1 MAVNGSA
8 RCRQAMLGTTLVACL
23 LWASVPARGQLI
35 PAGRSAAVLSF
46 VDAASG
52 KVEIVRHWPD
62 SPVDVD
68 VYPYVPYFWGGC
80 PGPGAVMMLV
90 TAPASSD
97 IAQSSVFDSAI
108 AAAIGDRLSA
118 AVRRV
123 ARAPFDTSELQRLV
137 SGVRAPGEPIFEA
150 AKSLVPRIAGL
161 TSYERDGY
169 AVFAF
174 ILWQGWRCGVI
185 IRAVP
190 EGYGIPFVR

>member
-8 RCRQAMLGTTLVACL
+8 CCRQVVLGATLVLCL
-23 LWASVPARGQLI
+23 LWTSVPARGQVI
-35 PAGRSAAVLSF
+35 PAGLSAAVLSF

-52 KVEIVRHWPD
+52 RVEVVRHWPD

-80 PGPGAVMMLV
+80 PGLGAVMMLV
-90 TAPASSD
+90 TAPATL
-97 IAQSSVFDSAI
+97 AHAPSSVSDDAI
-108 AAAIGDRLSA
+108 AAAVGGQLSA
-118 AVRRV
+118 ALRR
-123 ARAPFDTSELQRLV
+123 AANSPFDTSELLRLI

-150 AKSLVPRIAGL
+150 AKSLIPRIADL
-161 TSYERDGY
+161 ATYERDGY